1 MLVEL
6 NFNMVKEFFENI
18 LVVHNKFINNCP
30 MHILTWKLV

>member
-30 MHILTWKLV
+30 MHILTWKFV